1 MADLIELRKLN
12 ESNNILSYKP
22 QSQFKF
28 GTVAATAILAD
39 STILP
44 VLDENQR
51 AGWLFKKTVDDA
63 SKFNLYFFAQNVSEH
78 FTVGHLSSVSA
89 VVSVDQLVNN
99 SSLPFFT
106 IYTKP
111 DGITPNQS
119 WYKSKI
125 SGTLNMNTDFISLGE
140 RIQMYFGNKPSVK
153 FGYREIKTS
162 KSVVG
167 TGLDSEEVWYIT
179 IHSDSSAP
187 LDSQILISDLVYE
200 TRHTIPLVRTIR
212 LIEDPII
219 HS

>member
-1 MADLIELRKLN
+1 MTDLVELRKLN
-12 ESNNILSYKP
+12 ESNDILAYKP

-28 GTVAATAILAD
+28 GTAAATAILAD

-51 AGWLFKKTVDDA
+51 SGWLFKKTVDDA
-63 SKFNLYFFAQNVSEH
+63 SKFNIYFFAQTVSEH
-78 FTVGHLSSVSA
+78 FTLGHLSSLSA
-89 VVSVDQLVNN
+89 VVSVDHLVGNFCV
-99 SSLPFFT
+99 PFFS

-111 DGITPNQS
+111 TGSGDAS

-125 SGTLNMNTDFISLGE
+125 TGSLNFNSDFISLGE

-162 KSVVG
+162 KSVIG